1 MQVMKP
7 FDPADMAYIASRL
20 HRNYVENSDAYQDAE
35 WWEAEDAFMCGVGE
49 LAISISQEI
58 TALIDFSDNSM
69 IFAYEVLDD
78 LSSEPM
84 LQLIEQVREEGP
96 ESVDATKWV
105 ESVVAAYPD
114 DLSFNE
120 PQPAPVNVGAAL
132 NLCIQ
137 AIENLLPGA
146 KHIVADVGLIN
157 DALIAGRQAMKE
169 LS

>member
-1 MQVMKP
+1 MQHMKP
-7 FDPADMAYIASRL
+7 FDTTDMAYIVANL
-20 HRNYVENSDAYQDAE
+20 HRNYVENSDAYQE
-35 WWEAEDAFMCGVGE
+35 SVWWQSEDIFMSEVGH
-49 LAISISQEI
+49 LAINISQEI
-58 TALIDFSDNSM
+58 TALIDFTNYSG

-78 LSSEPM
+78 QSNQQM
-84 LQLIEQVREEGP
+84 QDLIEQVKVDGP

-105 ESVVAAYPD
+105 ESVVAGELA
-114 DLSFNE
+114 FKE
-120 PQPAPVNVGAAL
+120 PQPAPANVGAAL

-169 LS
+169 LD